1 MWVVAIGLHYLFGCA
16 YRHLVLFGKAVDYRH
31 SDIELLNRFGNI
43 SLEFLNILF
52 CLTLAGSSLRD
63 KFGAIVIGC

>member
-1 MWVVAIGLHYLFGCA
+1 M
-16 YRHLVLFGKAVDYRH
+16 LFGKAVDYRH
-31 SDIELLNRFGNI
+31 SDVELLNRFGNI

-52 CLTLAGSSLRD
+52 CLTLAGSSLCD